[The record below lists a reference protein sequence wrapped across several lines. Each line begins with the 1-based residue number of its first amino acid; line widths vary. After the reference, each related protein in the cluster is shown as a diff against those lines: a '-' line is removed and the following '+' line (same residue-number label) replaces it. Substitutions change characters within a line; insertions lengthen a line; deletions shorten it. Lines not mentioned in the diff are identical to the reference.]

1 MSKNKNRTH
10 KCTRKFKNDSEKFL
24 CYVIEA
30 LTAWSKDGKNKSFV
44 LIAGNNDDTHVAWSN
59 LKHLSFHSY
68 DLGLHPDT
76 AAVMDV
82 LSCGADIAYDDQREI
97 DPDWVEKVNQLPVDE
112 ETAKWVIF
120 DDDDNCTYTSTA
132 SGQNRE

>member
-1 MSKNKNRTH
+1 MSKDKNRTR
-10 KCTRKFKNDSEKFL
+10 KCTRKIKNESEEF
-24 CYVIEA
+24 IRTAIDA
-30 LTAWSKDGKNKSFV
+30 LTAWSKDGKNQSFV
-44 LIAGNNDDTHVAWSN
+44 LIVGNNDDTHVAWSN

-82 LSCGADIAYDDQREI
+82 LSCGADIAYDDQREM
-97 DPDWVEKVNQLPVDE
+97 DPTWNEKINMLPVDE

-120 DDDDNCTYTSTA
+120 DDDAKCTYTST
-132 SGQNRE
+132 SKNYSK